1 MKTSAR
7 FSTGF
12 LAVGAAMLLAGC
24 HTDMWRQ
31 PKALAQQPSEFFADG
46 TADRPTVEGTVA
58 FDKEFVPRAQEVGR
72 DGRKLA
78 TKLPETLVIK
88 GKRLS
93 TSKDMAEI
101 LARGRERFEI
111 FCTHCHG
118 DVGDGQGMISQRG
131 LKLRRAPATYHTDR
145 LRTIPIGHFFDV
157 ITNGYGVMFP
167 FSYRIPRDDRW
178 AIAAYIRVLQASQYT
193 KSASVSQ
200 EEIEMANKNL
210 PKKMPTQGDSHGH

>member
-1 MKTSAR
+1 MKIDAR
-7 FSTGF
+7 HSTVF
-12 LAVGAAMLLAGC
+12 LIVGAAMLLAGC

-31 PKALAQQPSEFFADG
+31 PKALSQQPSTFFADG
-46 TADRPTVEGTVA
+46 ATDRPAVEGTVA
-58 FDKEFVPRAQEVGR
+58 FDKEFVPSSQAKGR

-93 TSKDMAEI
+93 TSRDMAEI
-101 LARGRERFEI
+101 LARGKERFEI

-118 DVGDGQGMISQRG
+118 DTGDGQGMISQRG
-131 LKLRRAPATYHTDR
+131 LKLRRAPATYHSER
-145 LRTIPIGHFFDV
+145 LRNIPIGHFFDV

-193 KSASVSQ
+193 KSTAVSP
-200 EEIEMANKNL
+200 EELELAEKNL
-210 PKKMPTQGDSHGH
+210 PKKQATQGDSHGH

>member
-1 MKTSAR
+1 MKIDVR
-7 FSTGF
+7 LSTVF
-12 LAVGAAMLLAGC
+12 MVAGAAMLLAGC

-31 PKALAQQPSEFFADG
+31 PKALAQQPSDFFADG
-46 TADRPTVEGTVA
+46 ATDRPIVEGTIP
-58 FDKEFVPRAQEVGR
+58 FDKEFVAKSQERGR

-93 TSKDMAEI
+93 TSRDMAEI

-118 DVGDGQGMISQRG
+118 DTGDGKGMISQRG

-145 LRTIPIGHFFDV
+145 LRSIPIGHFFDV

-167 FSYRIPRDDRW
+167 FNYRIPRDDRW
-178 AIAAYIRVLQASQYT
+178 AIAAYIRVLQASQNT
-193 KSASVSQ
+193 KSAAVSP
-200 EEIEMANKNL
+200 EDLELADKNL
-210 PKKMPTQGDSHGH
+210 PKKQAEEGDSHGH

>member
-1 MKTSAR
+1 MKTNTR
-7 FSTGF
+7 FTTALL
-12 LAVGAAMLLAGC
+12 LAGIAMLLAGC

-31 PKALAQQPSEFFADG
+31 PKALAQQQSEFFSDG
-46 TADRPTVEGTVA
+46 TTDRPAVDGTVA
-58 FDKEFVPRAQEVGR
+58 FDKEFVPKAQERGR

-78 TKLPETLVIK
+78 TRLPETLVIK

-93 TSKDMAEI
+93 TSRDMAEI

-167 FSYRIPRDDRW
+167 FNYRIPRDDRW

-193 KSASVSQ
+193 KSTAVTA
-200 EEIEMANKNL
+200 EELEMANKGVS
-210 PKKMPTQGDSHGH
+210 KKQPEGESHGH